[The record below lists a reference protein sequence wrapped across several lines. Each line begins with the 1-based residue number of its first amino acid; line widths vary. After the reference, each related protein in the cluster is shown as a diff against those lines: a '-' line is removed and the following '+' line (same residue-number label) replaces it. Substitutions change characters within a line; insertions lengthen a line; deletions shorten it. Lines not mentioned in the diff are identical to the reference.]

1 MLITLAIENTVEE
14 GGSTINGF
22 GGRLRGLV
30 LQPDAGQVLEDVERG
45 ATRGQGEEGIL
56 LICFT
61 LVKVFCYI
69 RICFER
75 EQKTIFTLK
84 MFK

>member
-56 LICFT
+56 LIFFT

-69 RICFER
+69 RICSE
-75 EQKTIFTLK
+75 ESKKQYSH
-84 MFK
+84 